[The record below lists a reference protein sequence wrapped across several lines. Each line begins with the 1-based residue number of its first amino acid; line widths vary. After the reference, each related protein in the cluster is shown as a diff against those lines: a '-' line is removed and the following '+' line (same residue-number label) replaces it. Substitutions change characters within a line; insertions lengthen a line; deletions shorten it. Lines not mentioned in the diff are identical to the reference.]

1 LKGYFG
7 PVLSDDAGRP
17 ECPAIAAIGLG
28 RRYGSNHALQDVNFE
43 IWPGEIIALL
53 GPNGAGKSTLT
64 RILATTLSPSEG
76 TARING
82 HDISESSAAARNST
96 GLVLSEERSFF
107 WRLSGK
113 ANLEFFSALYGL
125 ARPAARQR
133 TLMTLDA
140 VGLLEV
146 ADRRV
151 DRYSTGMRARLS
163 IARAMLGQPGV
174 LLLDEPTRSLDPVVA
189 KEVRSVVSDLATQRG
204 VAVLYTTHD
213 LHEAAAIASRTMI
226 LVNGKVAGWAPAGT
240 AAADLEEALVQ
251 AVSHS

>member
-1 LKGYFG
+1 
-7 PVLSDDAGRP
+7 VAV
-17 ECPAIAAIGLG
+17 GLG
-28 RRYGSNHALQDVNFE
+28 RRYGSNRALQDLNFE

-76 TARING
+76 TARIAG
-82 HDISESSAAARNST
+82 HDICQQAAAARTST

-125 ARPAARQR
+125 GRPAARER
-133 TLMTLDA
+133 TLSTLDA
-140 VGLLEV
+140 VGLLDV
-146 ADRRV
+146 AERRV

-163 IARAMLGQPGV
+163 IARAMLGEPEV

-189 KEVRSVVSDLATQRG
+189 REVRSVVSDLATKRG

-213 LHEAAAIASRTMI
+213 LHEAAAIATRTMI

-240 AAADLEEALVQ
+240 AAAALEEALVN
-251 AVSHS
+251 AVSHA